1 MTEAKFQQECF
12 MWHWNTYPNERGR
25 LYMNYN
31 NPKNKAHG
39 AVLKGMGLMAGVA
52 DLSYLC
58 DGKMVYIELKTDK
71 GIQSDKQK
79 DFELLA
85 IELGHEYHICRDLEH
100 FKRIIQKT

>member
-39 AVLKGMGLMAGVA
+39 AVLKGMGLIAGVA

-71 GIQSDKQK
+71 GVQSDKQK
-79 DFELLA
+79 DFERLV